1 MGVSAMRDEVLLL
14 GRILFS
20 LVFLGSGI
28 GHLTQTEGSAQY
40 AAYKKVPSP
49 KLAVQLSGVL
59 MALGALAVMLGIWM
73 DLAGLCLAILVLIMA
88 FLMHRFWEESD
99 PQTKQVEMAQFMK
112 NVSIA
117 GAGLIIAA
125 IGWGASYTITDGVF
139 SP

>member
-1 MGVSAMRDEVLLL
+1 MRDEVFLL

-49 KLAVQLSGVL
+49 KLAVQVSGVL
-59 MALGALAVMLGIWM
+59 MALGALAVIFGVWM
-73 DLAGLCLAILVLIMA
+73 DLAGLCLAVLVLIMA
-88 FLMHRFWEESD
+88 FLMHRFWEETD

-117 GAGLIIAA
+117 GAGLMIAA
-125 IGWGASYTITDGVF
+125 IGWGATYTLTDGVF

>member
-1 MGVSAMRDEVLLL
+1 MRDIVLLL

-20 LVFLGSGI
+20 LVFIGSGI

-49 KLAVQLSGVL
+49 KLMVQLSGVAML
-59 MALGALAVMLGIWM
+59 AGGLAVVLGILM
-73 DLAGLCLAILVLIMA
+73 DLAGLCLAILVLAMA
-88 FLMHRFWEESD
+88 FMMHRFWEETD
-99 PQTKQVEMAQFMK
+99 PQTKQVEMAGFMK

-125 IGWGASYTITDGVF
+125 IGFAADYTITDGVF
-139 SP
+139 KP

>member
-1 MGVSAMRDEVLLL
+1 MRDEVFLL

-49 KLAVQLSGVL
+49 KLMVQLSGVAML
-59 MALGALAVMLGIWM
+59 LGGLAVILGILM
-73 DLAGLCLAILVLIMA
+73 DLAGLLLAILLIAMA
-88 FLMHRFWEESD
+88 FMMHKFWEETD

-112 NVSIA
+112 NISMA
-117 GAGLIIAA
+117 GAGLILATF
-125 IGWGASYTITDGVF
+125 SQFVPYTITDGVF
-139 SP
+139 

>member
-1 MGVSAMRDEVLLL
+1 MRDEVFLL

-49 KLAVQLSGVL
+49 KLMVQLSGVAML
-59 MALGALAVMLGIWM
+59 LGGLAVILGIWM
-73 DLAGLCLAILVLIMA
+73 DLAGLLLAILLLAMA
-88 FLMHRFWEESD
+88 FMMHKFWEETD

-112 NVSIA
+112 NVSMA
-117 GAGLIIAA
+117 GAGLIISTFAFA
-125 IGWGASYTITDGVF
+125 PYTITDGVF
-139 SP
+139 

>member
-1 MGVSAMRDEVLLL
+1 MRDEVFLL

-49 KLAVQLSGVL
+49 KLMVQLSGVAML
-59 MALGALAVMLGIWM
+59 LGGVAVILGIWM
-73 DLAGLCLAILVLIMA
+73 DLAGLLLAILLLAMA
-88 FLMHRFWEESD
+88 FMMHKFWEETD

-112 NVSIA
+112 NVSMA
-117 GAGLIIAA
+117 GAGLIISTFAFA
-125 IGWGASYTITDGVF
+125 PYTITDGVF
-139 SP
+139 

>member
-1 MGVSAMRDEVLLL
+1 MREEVLLL

-49 KLAVQLSGVL
+49 KLAVQVSGVAML
-59 MALGALAVMLGIWM
+59 LGGVAVILGIWM
-73 DLAGLCLAILVLIMA
+73 DLAGLLLAILLLAMA
-88 FLMHRFWEESD
+88 FMMHKFWEETD

-112 NVSIA
+112 NVSMA
-117 GAGLIIAA
+117 GAGLIIAS
-125 IGWGASYTITDGVF
+125 ISVYWPYTITDGVF
-139 SP
+139 K